1 MKKITTLFLVALF
14 SLSLNAGGLM
24 NDSTDYTKIV
34 LHQNDFDSNSVLPP
48 ISRAPGSQKYIYQ
61 NGNTLLTGSTFL
73 GWELSIES
81 NLGDKVISAIV
92 ENEEIEVP
100 EELQGD
106 YVLRLTSNHTI
117 YKGKVSFD

>member
-1 MKKITTLFLVALF
+1 M
-14 SLSLNAGGLM
+14 
-24 NDSTDYTKIV
+24 
-34 LHQNDFDSNSVLPP
+34 
-48 ISRAPGSQKYIYQ
+48 
-61 NGNTLLTGSTFL
+61 

-81 NLGDKVISAIV
+81 ILGDKVFSAIV